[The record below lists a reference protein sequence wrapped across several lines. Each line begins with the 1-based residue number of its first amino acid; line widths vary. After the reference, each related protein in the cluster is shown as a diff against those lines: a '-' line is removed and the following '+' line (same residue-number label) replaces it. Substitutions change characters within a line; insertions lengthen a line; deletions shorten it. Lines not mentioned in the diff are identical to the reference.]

1 MEYQNTIHTNK
12 DVFENFRNNNN
23 EENNDNFPN
32 NDALKNDNKNIDH
45 FFEVEHPKKSMSKK
59 DNNEIMSSKWQKI
72 VINSNIKN

>member
-23 EENNDNFPN
+23 EENNDNFTN
-32 NDALKNDNKNIDH
+32 NDALKNDNKSMDN

-59 DNNEIMSSKWQKI
+59 IMKRCVQNGK
-72 VINSNIKN
+72 KLL

>member
-23 EENNDNFPN
+23 EENNDNFTN
-32 NDALKNDNKNIDH
+32 NDALKNDNKSMDN

-59 DNNEIMSSKWQKI
+59 DNETMCSKWQKI
-72 VINSNIKN
+72 AVNSNRKN